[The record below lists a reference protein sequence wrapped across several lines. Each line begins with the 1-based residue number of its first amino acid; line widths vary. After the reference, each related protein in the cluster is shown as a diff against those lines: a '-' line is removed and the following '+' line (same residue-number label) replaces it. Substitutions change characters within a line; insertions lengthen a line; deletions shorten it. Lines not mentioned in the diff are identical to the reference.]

1 MPYHDEEYPDQTLWQ
16 AVVLFCCKGM
26 IEGIMVVLFFW
37 LLIQVLFTK
46 QLEGMVQLEV
56 HLQVLLLVGLVTF
69 CLCLIL
75 GCVLCWKRSKTCPLQ
90 DQEPRTPPPPGDT
103 MTLGVQAQSPT
114 SPHPPQAGTTT
125 TRQQDEDLDGEVVEY
140 PTTFSSSTPSDDDFT
155 TLPLSSDRSSRG
167 ASSHGASS
175 EHKEQHPK
183 SYFPLRRLSTPS
195 IASPHYKPMNSHHGG
210 GRSSFP
216 SLPRLGIISKTRQT
230 LERSCS
236 ITGHS
241 LYSER
246 RRLTS
251 TSSYHTP
258 STCAPEDGHFAPIPL
273 HTLHYG
279 SSCRAPARPAPTL
292 HFTMSFSSEKGTLSI
307 TVLSLTGTT
316 HRLGEVSVMANLDPL
331 CPCPLQA
338 STLCSPSLSPNSS
351 LSPGPNPDPH
361 TLGLT
366 MKAGSLEELQRCV
379 LRLVVYTR
387 NLPSLRALYWGN
399 WSVKGKTCSV
409 IVGIMLHQI
418 VTFDP
423 MQSLT
428 SQDAATS
435 RGLSLNPQVQG
446 QLFIL
451 LQYQTLAH
459 RVKAMVLQADN
470 LANLTPGAP
479 DSHVVINLRHD
490 GLVIETKETR
500 GVGGAN
506 TPFLFD
512 LPPGDVTTL
521 PLMMEFIVMQEHA
534 YSNNTV
540 LGRVLIGSEAPETG
554 RSHWRDMCSQGQV
567 ERARWHTVEQEP
579 LENNKNQSDSEHWDT
594 KLIRETDPAWGG
606 LANGQ

>member
-75 GCVLCWKRSKTCPLQ
+75 GCVLCWRRSKICPLQ
-90 DQEPRTPPPPGDT
+90 DKEPRTTPPPGAPGDT
-103 MTLGVQAQSPT
+103 MTLGVQTQSPV
-114 SPHPPQAGTTT
+114 SPPPSQAGSNTA
-125 TRQQDEDLDGEVVEY
+125 RQQYENLDGEVVEY

-155 TLPLSSDRSSRG
+155 TLPLSSHRSSR
-167 ASSHGASS
+167 GASS

-195 IASPHYKPMNSHHGG
+195 ISSPLYKPMTSHHGG
-210 GRSSFP
+210 GLSSFP
-216 SLPRLGIISKTRQT
+216 SLPRLGLISKTRRT
-230 LERSCS
+230 LERSCT

-251 TSSYHTP
+251 TYPSHTP
-258 STCAPEDGHFAPIPL
+258 SSCTPEDSHHPPIPL
-273 HTLHYG
+273 HTLHYGSSSRAPARPAPTLHYG

-292 HFTMSFSSEKGTLSI
+292 HFTMSFSPEKGTLSI
-307 TVLSLTGTT
+307 TVLSLTGAT
-316 HRLGEVSVMANLDPL
+316 HRLGEVSVMASLAPL

-338 STLCSPSLSPNSS
+338 SILCSPSPSPNPS
-351 LSPGPNPDPH
+351 LSPGPSLDPH

-366 MKAGSLEELQRCV
+366 LKAGSLEELQRCV
-379 LRLVVYTR
+379 LRLAVYTPD
-387 NLPSLRALYWGN
+387 LPSLRGSLLGELE
-399 WSVKGKTCSV
+399 VQLGGKDWKTDHPIHCTKELSPNKWNLKKV
-409 IVGIMLHQI
+409 VCDSIPCHIDCLQSGIRLFD
-418 VTFDP
+418 VFTFDP

-428 SQDAATS
+428 SQDASTS
-435 RGLSLNPQVQG
+435 RGLSLSPQVQG
-446 QLFIL
+446 QLFIQ

-459 RVKAMVLQADN
+459 RIKAMVLRADN
-470 LANLTPGAP
+470 LANLTHTLGALGAP
-479 DSHVVINLRHD
+479 
-490 GLVIETKETR
+490 
-500 GVGGAN
+500 
-506 TPFLFD
+506 
-512 LPPGDVTTL
+512 
-521 PLMMEFIVMQEHA
+521 
-534 YSNNTV
+534 
-540 LGRVLIGSEAPETG
+540 EAPETG

-567 ERARWHTVEQEP
+567 ERARWHTVQPEP
-579 LENNKNQSDSEHWDT
+579 LEDNKNQSDPRT
-594 KLIRETDPAWGG
+594 LGY
-606 LANGQ
+606 

>member
-1 MPYHDEEYPDQTLWQ
+1 MPYHDEEYPGQTLWQ

-26 IEGIMVVLFFW
+26 IEGIMVILFIW

-46 QLEGMVQLEV
+46 QLEV

-90 DQEPRTPPPPGDT
+90 DQEPRTPPPPPGDT
-103 MTLGVQAQSPT
+103 MTLGVQTQSPA
-114 SPHPPQAGTTT
+114 SPYPPQAGTTT
-125 TRQQDEDLDGEVVEY
+125 TRQQYEDLDGEVVEY
-140 PTTFSSSTPSDDDFT
+140 PTTFSSPTPSDDDFT
-155 TLPLSSDRSSRG
+155 TFPVSSHRSSRG
-167 ASSHGASS
+167 ASS
-175 EHKEQHPK
+175 EQHPK

-195 IASPHYKPMNSHHGG
+195 ISSPHYKPMNSHHGG

-216 SLPRLGIISKTRQT
+216 SLPRLGLISKTRQT
-230 LERSCS
+230 LERSYS

-251 TSSYHTP
+251 TSSSHTP
-258 STCAPEDGHFAPIPL
+258 SPCAPEDGHPAPAPIPL

-316 HRLGEVSVMANLDPL
+316 HRLGEVSVMASLAPL
-331 CPCPLQA
+331 CPFPLQA
-338 STLCSPSLSPNSS
+338 STLCSPSLSPNPS
-351 LSPGPNPDPH
+351 LSPGPSPDPH

-366 MKAGSLEELQRCV
+366 LKAGSLEELQRCV
-379 LRLVVYTR
+379 LRLAVYTQ
-387 NLPSLRALYWGN
+387 NLPSLRGSLLGELE
-399 WSVKGKTCSV
+399 VQLGGKDWKTDHSIHCTKE
-409 IVGIMLHQI
+409 LN
-418 VTFDP
+418 P
-423 MQSLT
+423 KKWKLKKSLT
-428 SQDAATS
+428 SQDATTS
-435 RGLSLNPQVQG
+435 RGLSLSPQVQG

-459 RVKAMVLQADN
+459 RIKAMVLRVDN
-470 LANLTPGAP
+470 LANLTT
-479 DSHVVINLRHD
+479 DYHMVINLSHE
-490 GLVIETKETR
+490 GLVIGTKEMK
-500 GVGGAN
+500 GVSGAN

-521 PLMMEFIVMQEHA
+521 PLMMEFIVMQEHV

-554 RSHWRDMCSQGQV
+554 RSHWRDVCSQGQV
-567 ERARWHTVEQEP
+567 ERARWHTVQQEP
-579 LENNKNQSDSEHWDT
+579 LENNKKQSDSRT
-594 KLIRETDPAWGG
+594 LGY
-606 LANGQ
+606 

>member
-1 MPYHDEEYPDQTLWQ
+1 MVQLGG
-16 AVVLFCCKGM
+16 VVQQG
-26 IEGIMVVLFFW
+26 
-37 LLIQVLFTK
+37 
-46 QLEGMVQLEV
+46 GMVQLGGVVQLGV

-103 MTLGVQAQSPT
+103 MTLGVQTQSPA

-125 TRQQDEDLDGEVVEY
+125 TRQQYEDLDGEVVEY
-140 PTTFSSSTPSDDDFT
+140 PSTFSSTTPSDDDFT
-155 TLPLSSDRSSRG
+155 TLPLSSHRSSR
-167 ASSHGASS
+167 GASS

-195 IASPHYKPMNSHHGG
+195 VSSPYYKPTNSHHGR

-216 SLPRLGIISKTRQT
+216 SLPRLVLISKTRQT

-251 TSSYHTP
+251 TSSYRTP

-307 TVLSLTGTT
+307 TVLSLTRTT
-316 HRLGEVSVMANLDPL
+316 HRLGEVSVMASLAPL

-338 STLCSPSLSPNSS
+338 STLCSPSLSPNPS
-351 LSPGPNPDPH
+351 LSPGPSPDPY

-366 MKAGSLEELQRCV
+366 LKAGSLEELQRCV
-379 LRLVVYTR
+379 LRLAVYTR
-387 NLPSLRALYWGN
+387 NLPSLRGSLLGELELQLGGMDW
-399 WSVKGKTCSV
+399 KTDHSIHCTKE
-409 IVGIMLHQI
+409 LN
-418 VTFDP
+418 P
-423 MQSLT
+423 KKWKLKKSLT

-435 RGLSLNPQVQG
+435 RGLSLSPQVQG

-459 RVKAMVLQADN
+459 RIKAMVLQADN
-470 LANLTPGAP
+470 LGNLTPGAP
-479 DSHVVINLRHD
+479 DYHVVINLRHD
-490 GLVIETKETR
+490 GLVIGTKETK

-512 LPPGDVTTL
+512 LPPGDVTML
-521 PLMMEFIVMQEHA
+521 PLVMEFIVMQEHV

-540 LGRVLIGSEAPETG
+540 LGRILIGSEAPETG
-554 RSHWRDMCSQGQV
+554 RSHWKDVCRQGQV
-567 ERARWHTVEQEP
+567 ERARWHTVQPEP
-579 LENNKNQSDSEHWDT
+579 LENNKNQSDSRT
-594 KLIRETDPAWGG
+594 LGY
-606 LANGQ
+606 